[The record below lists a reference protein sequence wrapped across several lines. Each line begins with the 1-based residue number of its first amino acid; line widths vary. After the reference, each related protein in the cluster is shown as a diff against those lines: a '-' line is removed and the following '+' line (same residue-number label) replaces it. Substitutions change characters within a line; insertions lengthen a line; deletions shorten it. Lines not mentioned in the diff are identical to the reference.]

1 MSMSKIPSSL
11 LQIESWARCLGG
23 CIFFCSRGS
32 RIFFFNIF
40 LPFKES
46 LIPDRYFF
54 IITLLILSRLEL
66 SRVKSLKLTASNLM
80 ENCEHFICPGL
91 SIPFL
96 YASIHK
102 ALHFEKLIFKL
113 DASLCIFKITC
124 VLLRHVIS
132 LKKMVVLSAKFTILI
147 SWSTICILWF
157 LLWASMKLSST
168 STAICI
174 KSIESGNPS
183 WILPIRVKGSD
194 RRPFILI
201 LDWTLVYATLI
212 MWMNLSPCQNFCKT
226 ENQSNSKGFEKILI
240 CII

>member
-1 MSMSKIPSSL
+1 MSKIPSSP
-11 LQIESWARCLGG
+11 LQVESWARCLGG

-40 LPFKES
+40 LPLKES
-46 LIPDRYFF
+46 LIRDRDFF
-54 IITLLILSRLEL
+54 IITSLILSRLEL

-80 ENCEHFICPGL
+80 ENCEHFICPGW

-96 YASIHK
+96 HASIHK
-102 ALHFEKLIFKL
+102 AWHFENFIFKI

-124 VLLRHVIS
+124 ILLRHVIS

-147 SWSTICILWF
+147 SWSPICILLF

-168 STAICI
+168 STAICT

-194 RRPFILI
+194 RRTFILI
-201 LDWTLVYATLI
+201 LDWMLVYATLI

>member
-1 MSMSKIPSSL
+1 MRVELGVWEVAFFSVPEEVAYSFYLSKRVSS
-11 LQIESWARCLGG
+11 QIE
-23 CIFFCSRGS
+23 
-32 RIFFFNIF
+32 IF
-40 LPFKES
+40 L
-46 LIPDRYFF
+46 F
-54 IITLLILSRLEL
+54 ITSLILSRLEL
-66 SRVKSLKLTASNLM
+66 SRVKSLKFTASNVM
-80 ENCEHFICPGL
+80 ENCEHFICPGW

-96 YASIHK
+96 HASIHK
-102 ALHFEKLIFKL
+102 AWNFEKLIFKI

-124 VLLRHVIS
+124 ILLRHVIS

-147 SWSTICILWF
+147 SWSPICILLF

-168 STAICI
+168 STAICT

-194 RRPFILI
+194 RRTFILI
-201 LDWTLVYATLI
+201 LDWMLVYATLI

-240 CII
+240 CIT